1 MLRLRQRGP
10 ASVSRT
16 MDDAWDDLIFFET
29 CERWLKVAR
38 IIGRVSD
45 RVPNGPHF
53 EQIAARIQGQVNAG
67 KLEAKGD
74 LTQWLFSEVRLPQ

>member
-1 MLRLRQRGP
+1 
-10 ASVSRT
+10 
-16 MDDAWDDLIFFET
+16 MDGAWDDLIFSEN

-53 EQIAARIQGQVNAG
+53 EAIAARIQALVDEG

-74 LTQWLFSEVRLPQ
+74 LSRWRYSEVRLAQSSPAGRVAPRQPQA

>member
-1 MLRLRQRGP
+1 
-10 ASVSRT
+10 
-16 MDDAWDDLIFFET
+16 MDNAWDDLIFSET

-38 IIGRVSD
+38 IIGRVSN

-53 EQIAARIQGQVNAG
+53 EEIAARIQALVNEG

-74 LTQWLFSEVRLPQ
+74 LSRWLYSEVRLAQSSVAVR